1 MSGASENP
9 RAKRAGL
16 RRSVLS
22 LSVVN
27 TFEMAVQVILP
38 MVLVR
43 LLSDAD
49 FGLYRTLWLI
59 AITCSGAL
67 ALGMPGSLYYFLPRS
82 EQPRSS
88 IFVLQAAS
96 YMLLAGLVA
105 AAGTAAFV
113 LLHETGQK
121 VGLGAV
127 PFIGLW
133 VFASLLDY
141 FFTSQ
146 QQVPTQARINLSFAL
161 LRIVLVMT
169 AAVMFRQWPAVL
181 AAQLIFVGLK
191 ALVCTVCVA
200 RFVQPGARPDR
211 TSLAEQVRYSLPI
224 GTSTALF
231 LLRGRID
238 QWLVA
243 STFTV
248 AQFGLYSIASVFAPI
263 QTLIRVTVNQVI
275 LPEMN
280 RMQSQ
285 QNSADMQTLNRRSNL
300 AVAFLIF
307 PAIAFIATWAEP
319 ILALLFTNR
328 YSAVAPIVRIY
339 LLIMA
344 IESIEITLILIAM
357 RQGRFMM
364 FVDALV
370 LPIAIGSA
378 MLGAHFLGVPGAALG
393 GLVGAGL
400 AQSAL
405 YLRCKKLTDLPI
417 AMLQDWRGL
426 ARIGLCS
433 LLAAL
438 GSQLVYF
445 FNFPDGLS
453 LKLPAAGLLFTA
465 VYWSALKFLGAA
477 ASVRQVF
484 GQRLANAGGF

>member
-1 MSGASENP
+1 MSAPSDTA
-9 RAKRAGL
+9 RAKHGGL

-27 TFEMAVQVILP
+27 TFEMAIQVVLP

-43 LLSDAD
+43 LLTDSD

-82 EQPRSS
+82 RRRQRA
-88 IFVLQAAS
+88 IYVLQAAL
-96 YMLLAGLVA
+96 YMMLAGLVA

-113 LLHETGQK
+113 LLHETGHK
-121 VGLGAV
+121 IGLGAI

-141 FFTSQ
+141 FFTAQ
-146 QQVPTQARINLSFAL
+146 QLVPIQARINLSFAL
-161 LRIVLVMT
+161 LRITLVMT
-169 AAVMFRQWPAVL
+169 AAMVFQQWPAVL

-191 ALVCTVCVA
+191 AIVCAVCVA
-200 RFVQPGARPDR
+200 RALPLSVQVNRK
-211 TSLAEQVRYSLPI
+211 SLNEQVGYSLPI

-243 STFTV
+243 SMFTV
-248 AQFGLYSIASVFAPI
+248 AQFGMYSIASVFAPI
-263 QTLIRVTVNQVI
+263 QTLIRLTVNQVI

-285 QNSADMQTLNRRSNL
+285 QNNAEMQTLNRRSNL

-307 PAIAFIATWAEP
+307 PAIAFIGVWAEP
-319 ILALLFTNR
+319 ILAVLFTNR

-339 LLIMA
+339 LFIMA
-344 IESIEITLILIAM
+344 VESIEITLILIAM

-364 FVDALV
+364 MVDGLV

-378 MLGAHFLGVPGAALG
+378 LLGAYLFGVAGAAAG
-393 GLVGAGL
+393 GVVGAVL

-405 YLRCKKLTDLPI
+405 YFRCKKLTGLPI
-417 AMLQDWRGL
+417 AKLQDWRGL
-426 ARIGLCS
+426 ARIALCS
-433 LLAAL
+433 GLAAV
-438 GSQLVYF
+438 GSQSVEW
-445 FNFPDGLS
+445 FNFPEGIS
-453 LKLPAAGLLFTA
+453 LKLPVAGLLFTA
-465 VYWSALKFLGAA
+465 IYWSALRIFGAA

-484 GQRLANAGGF
+484 GQRLASVGGF